1 MLRALENRVRRLV
14 GVEQR
19 DPGFFVMHV
28 ILPYTHEGPP
38 LRSYSIPHAKRA
50 DDFMVACWRD
60 VGPAHSALCSALDYY
75 MWEHAV
81 SEREVI
87 LKTKSWA
94 GHFTLEENRG
104 ISTMMVLEV
113 PA

>member
-1 MLRALENRVRRLV
+1 MWRALENKVRRFV
-14 GVEQR
+14 GAEVR

-28 ILPYTHEGPP
+28 LPPYEHEGPP
-38 LRSYSIPHAKRA
+38 LRAYRIPYAKRA
-50 DDFMVACWRD
+50 DDFMAACWRD
-60 VGPAHSALCSALDYY
+60 VGPAHIALCEALDYY

-87 LKTKSWA
+87 LKTKRWA

-104 ISTMMVLEV
+104 GSTMMVLEV